1 MLLLNFERNFEL
13 LYVAVEYPDLEGS
26 VHFSSVLSAFVWLN
40 ENKARVLAWELRD
53 TLTDG
58 IAVTID
64 QTYAIEL

>member
-13 LYVAVEYPDLEGS
+13 LYVPLEFPDLEGS